1 MRFLILIV
9 SVTFFGCGGNSKT
22 KEISKADYGTDWPVS
37 VEEGTVK
44 CIDGTYV
51 VFETMGKVYAVNDSA
66 KKESVMKEHGW
77 SDIEEIRVDDPAS
90 PDTKVN
96 ITPILS
102 TGLILCK

>member
-1 MRFLILIV
+1 MKYVILIV
-9 SVTFFGCGGNSKT
+9 TLILFGCGNVKT
-22 KEISKADYGTDWPVS
+22 KKISKADYGTDWPVS

-44 CIDGTYV
+44 CIEGTYV
-51 VFETMGKVYAVNDSA
+51 VFEALGKVYAVNDSA
-66 KKESVMKEHGW
+66 KDESIMREHGW
-77 SDIEEIRVDDPAS
+77 SDIEDIRLDDPAA